1 MYRGSLSCLYV
12 ASSYLECRWCF
23 CWNFWI
29 TSHGFCLY
37 RIVWTSWWVC
47 QEEEGHEGSHQEQQ
61 CAGHDCQEAIQCI
74 PDCPGKL
81 QKARATQCGI
91 PPLVRVVPLGLGE
104 AQQGQGAHSEH
115 HLSCDNDNGSLRY
128 IKDEWKKKDLQC
140 KRHSL
145 QNFPKSW
152 WMIFQIIHLFTM
164 ASQR

>member
-1 MYRGSLSCLYV
+1 MLVAIWSVDDAFAEIFELPAMDSVYTELSEHLDGSV
-12 ASSYLECRWCF
+12 KMK
-23 CWNFWI
+23 N
-29 TSHGFCLY
+29 
-37 RIVWTSWWVC
+37 
-47 QEEEGHEGSHQEQQ
+47 HEDSDQKQQ

-128 IKDEWKKKDLQC
+128 IKDE
-140 KRHSL
+140 
-145 QNFPKSW
+145 
-152 WMIFQIIHLFTM
+152 
-164 ASQR
+164 